1 MLRRIRMATETETDK
16 LLERMEKEGRQSRGR
31 KG

>member
-1 MLRRIRMATETETDK
+1 MLRRIRMATETDK
-16 LLERMEKEGRQSRGR
+16 LLERMGKEERQSRGR

>member
-1 MLRRIRMATETETDK
+1 MLRRIRMATETDK

>member
-1 MLRRIRMATETETDK
+1 MLRRIRMATETDK
-16 LLERMEKEGRQSRGR
+16 LLERMEKEERQSRGR